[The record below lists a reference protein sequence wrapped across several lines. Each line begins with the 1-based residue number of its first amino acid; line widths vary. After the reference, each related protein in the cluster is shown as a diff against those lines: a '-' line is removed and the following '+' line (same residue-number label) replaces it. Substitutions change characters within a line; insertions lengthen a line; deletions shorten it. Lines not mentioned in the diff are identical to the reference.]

1 MPQKIILKEAE
12 GTVDLIDN
20 KNADKVT
27 KNSPQNN
34 SDIYSKA
41 EEKSIN
47 IAIDVLYIYIIHLLH
62 DTSNQPSKIRTT
74 YWFQVKDHS
83 RRMCNINSQV
93 KC

>member
-41 EEKSIN
+41 VEKSIH
-47 IAIDVLYIYIIHLLH
+47 IAIDVLYILYN
-62 DTSNQPSKIRTT
+62 TSVTQ
-74 YWFQVKDHS
+74 YVKS
-83 RRMCNINSQV
+83 TI
-93 KC
+93 